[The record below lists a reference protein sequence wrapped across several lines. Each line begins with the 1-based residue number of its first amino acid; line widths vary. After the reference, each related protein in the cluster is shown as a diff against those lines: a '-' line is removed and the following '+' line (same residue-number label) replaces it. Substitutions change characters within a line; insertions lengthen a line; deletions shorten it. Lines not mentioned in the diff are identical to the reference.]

1 MHAIR
6 KWVNKP
12 RKNDTRLLAQ
22 FYHADEELIRVTQ
35 ELDSFDGRN
44 EPERCSQLIAE
55 LKMEQEKVIGLIE
68 EIKNVIAPGCDESSR
83 EFRVKFP
90 DEVLQD
96 NLAGQLWF
104 GAECLCAGST
114 IVNREQESIQ
124 LRPLA
129 RQVVKSLGRLRS
141 ALREQALKNL
151 NVYPSIIKESIIGFD
166 EVFARFEFEYVSI
179 LSRVRSVDDHDKLLD
194 ISVLFCETVH
204 RAIEKQLLDQ
214 ELIED
219 YDPGLMITIPRLA
232 IICGVLVFPDGPLDL
247 SKGPDALPHMFKP
260 FYKLLRKIRDLL
272 LTLSDDELFILE
284 KTLCS
289 EENFDEVVLAAD
301 TLLTA
306 SNFNQTKSYPKSKE
320 KSRSRRYGSMFSDY
334 LITAM
339 REAEKDRLNGAID
352 ETTTTIPEQA
362 TVMSVLDDSNNRVPP
377 NLTIITEVEVH
388 NSFSEV
394 HQSNSSSSTTT
405 PNSTIQH
412 NSDRDR
418 SQRYDCSPL
427 LQTNHTPEPTTS
439 GGGVVSH
446 SSNQSSNVLHH
457 NEGPQPQQYLPRSS
471 VEVANV
477 QTLLAP
483 FPYVSRF
490 PDDPPPPYSSG
501 PEEDGYSSSGE
512 SDSNENLQKRAA
524 TDPVIDSASATLSND
539 FSSSW
544 PRSHRSNPRRET
556 WLVNNP
562 SGEPRQSENTK
573 EDACSSSESASC
585 SMEANLGVRSSEVLE
600 GNQSQVHSDIQTVQF
615 ADEVEQSQEWDL
627 INTNDTYRAVNS
639 KSAQNLC
646 QESSEHGAVVMQ
658 NQEESGSST
667 STLFIYKDS
676 SSDTESEGLI
686 PQKFHLLRSKFKST
700 RDLIHTLFVCISGV
714 ADQLQ
719 SNYASDLR
727 QTLKSVFLTVSTGA
741 ERSSDETKNDITKG
755 WLTSKQYFSLK
766 QHEEPPPWID
776 DSECNCCARCSACFS
791 FFKRRHHCRLCGK
804 IFCSTCASNFVPLP
818 RYGLVSPVRVC
829 TACIETALDRLV

>member
-55 LKMEQEKVIGLIE
+55 LKMAQEKVIGLIE

-124 LRPLA
+124 LKPLA

-151 NVYPSIIKESIIGFD
+151 NVYPSVIKESIIGFD

-232 IICGVLVFPDGPLDL
+232 IICGVLIFPDGPLDL
-247 SKGPDALPHMFKP
+247 SKGQEALPHMFKP
-260 FYKLLRKIRDLL
+260 FYKLLRKIKDLL

-301 TLLTA
+301 TLLTG
-306 SNFNQTKSYPKSKE
+306 SNYNHSSKSCLKSKE
-320 KSRSRRYGSMFSDY
+320 KSRSRRLGTKFSEY

-339 REAEKDRLNGAID
+339 REAEKERISGVMD
-352 ETTTTIPEQA
+352 ETTTTIPEQT
-362 TVMSVLDDSNNRVPP
+362 TVNVLDDTSRVPP

-394 HQSNSSSSTTT
+394 HHQSNSSSSTTT
-405 PNSTIQH
+405 PNSTIQ
-412 NSDRDR
+412 NTSDRETNH
-418 SQRYDCSPL
+418 RYESSPH
-427 LQTNHTPEPTTS
+427 LQTSHTPEPPVADS
-439 GGGVVSH
+439 GGTIN
-446 SSNQSSNVLHH
+446 SNQSSNNSIVHPP
-457 NEGPQPQQYLPRSS
+457 NDVQYHLPRTSL
-471 VEVANV
+471 EVTNAHE
-477 QTLLAP
+477 LLAP
-483 FPYVSRF
+483 FPYVSRL

-501 PEEDGYSSSGE
+501 PEEEGYSSSGE
-512 SDSNENLQKRAA
+512 SDANDSTAKRAA
-524 TDPVIDSASATLSND
+524 TDPINDSGVSSSVTTLNND
-539 FSSSW
+539 YCSSW
-544 PRSHRSNPRRET
+544 PRPHRPNPRRET

-562 SGEPRQSENTK
+562 TREQPPTEKSDP
-573 EDACSSSESASC
+573 CSSSESASC
-585 SMEANLGVRSSEVLE
+585 SIETNLGAGGAASANNNSHTQVSPDIQPVPFLDE
-600 GNQSQVHSDIQTVQF
+600 GAQSQQWESTLASD
-615 ADEVEQSQEWDL
+615 AH
-627 INTNDTYRAVNS
+627 RAVNS
-639 KSAQNLC
+639 KSAQNLH
-646 QESSEHGAVVMQ
+646 ENGDPVIQ

-667 STLFIYKDS
+667 SDLFGS
-676 SSDTESEGLI
+676 SSSETESEGLI
-686 PQKFHLLRSKFKST
+686 PKQLHLLRAKFKST